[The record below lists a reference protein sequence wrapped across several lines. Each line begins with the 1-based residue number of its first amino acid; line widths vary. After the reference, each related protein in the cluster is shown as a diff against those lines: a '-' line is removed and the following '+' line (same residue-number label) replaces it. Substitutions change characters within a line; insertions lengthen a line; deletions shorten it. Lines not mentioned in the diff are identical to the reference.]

1 MINLPRLLK
10 CPVCGQYGTKEDMV
24 RETDKRHYHKEYCH
38 EKWKRERVFKQKE
51 QEELDSL
58 TDAIV
63 KIHKLQSRQ
72 SMPKSFYPFIQD
84 LRNDSVLFGKLDRK
98 YKQGATYK
106 VIEDTYDYCSE
117 KIEWARGNKEFK
129 TIMAELKYCFAIVKN
144 NIENSIRANRQTKR
158 NQVESEALSKHV
170 ESLSNVRERINQ
182 IQINKAVS
190 NDESD
195 QIDVTTLF
203 D

>member
-1 MINLPRLLK
+1 MAERLLK
-10 CPVCGQYGTKEDMV
+10 CPVCGQYGHKADMV

-38 EKWKRERVFKQKE
+38 ERWKRERAFKQSE
-51 QEELDSL
+51 QEEKDSL
-58 TDAIV
+58 TDKIV
-63 KIHKLQSRQ
+63 KIHRLQGRASI
-72 SMPKSFYPFIQD
+72 PHSFFPFIQD
-84 LRNDSVLFGKLDRK
+84 VRNDSVLFGKINKR
-98 YKQGATYK
+98 YKQGVSYK
-106 VIEDTYDYCSE
+106 VIEDTYNYCFE

-129 TIMAELKYCFAIVKN
+129 TIMAELKYCFAIVKS

-170 ESLSNVRERINQ
+170 ESMSNVRERINQ
-182 IQINKAVS
+182 IQINKVAS
-190 NDESD
+190 KDEPD